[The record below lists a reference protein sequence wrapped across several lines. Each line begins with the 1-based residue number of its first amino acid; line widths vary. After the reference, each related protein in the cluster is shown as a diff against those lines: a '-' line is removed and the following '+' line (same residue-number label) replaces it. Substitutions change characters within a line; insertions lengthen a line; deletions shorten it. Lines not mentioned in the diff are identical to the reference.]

1 VKVLKQENKVT
12 YEVQNLSCAN
22 CAKKIEKRINEIDG
36 VSEASIDIINKRLT
50 FNNNSN
56 KNNEDLLKEMNKIAD
71 SVEPGTKFVE
81 VKKRFYEHEEE
92 TNEKT
97 ILIRL
102 IIGGILFILGY
113 IFEHLNI
120 YSKAQ
125 IILFIVSYVLIGY
138 EVIYKAIR
146 NMIKGNLFDENF
158 LMSIATIAAIYVRSY
173 PEAVAVMLFYEVG
186 EYFQDRALDRSRE
199 SIRELVAI
207 QPKVAYVKEGTTIK
221 EVHPAQVN
229 INDVI
234 VIKPGDLI
242 PLDGIVISGTS
253 EVDTSKLTG
262 ESLPR
267 TVEPNSE
274 VLAGYINYNGL
285 LEVKVTKIYE
295 DSAVSKI
302 LELVENA
309 QSKKAKVE
317 KWITKFAR
325 IYTPIVILLAIL
337 ITFVPMAFV
346 ENYVFNDYLYRG
358 ATFLVVS
365 CPCALVISIP
375 LSIFGGIGASSRAG
389 ILIKGGNYL
398 EILRDAKIMVFD
410 KTGTITKGNFVV
422 TKVVTYDFDETELVN
437 LTVSAEKLSNHA
449 IGKAI
454 AMYKEI
460 NQDEYTVEDYE
471 EIFGKGIKARIKD
484 NDILIGNKELMLN
497 SNIEVN
503 NEIKETGTLIYVAIN
518 GRLSGYFVI
527 SDEVKNEAKEAISLL
542 KRDGIEQTIMLTGD
556 NFHQANAVAKK
567 VGIDKVYAE
576 LLPEDKL
583 TVLEQLKKEYPD
595 KFFIYVGDGVNDT
608 PVLTASDIGI
618 SMGALGS
625 DAAIETSDV
634 VIMNDNL
641 KKLYTARQLA
651 KLTHKKIW
659 QNIIFALSVKVIVLI
674 LSGLG
679 YASMWM
685 AVFSDVGVALLA
697 ILNSVLILR
706 YKENKG
712 QLSN

>member
-1 VKVLKQENKVT
+1 MKVLNQETKVT

-22 CAKKIEKRINEIDG
+22 CAKKIEKHINEIDG

-50 FNNNSN
+50 ISTN
-56 KNNEDLLKEMNKIAD
+56 KSTNVNLLNEMNKIAD
-71 SVEPGTKFVE
+71 AIEPGTRFVE
-81 VKKRFYEHEEE
+81 MKKHFSEHEEE
-92 TNEKT
+92 TEEKK
-97 ILIRL
+97 IIIRL
-102 IIGGILFILGY
+102 ILGGILFVLGY
-113 IFEHLNI
+113 ILEHFNL
-120 YSKAQ
+120 YSVAQ
-125 IILFIVSYVLIGY
+125 ITLFIISYVIIGY
-138 EVIYKAIR
+138 EVIYKALKNLIR
-146 NMIKGNLFDENF
+146 GNLFDENF
-158 LMSIATIAAIYVRSY
+158 LMTIATFAAIYVQSY

-186 EYFQDRALDRSRE
+186 EYFQDRAIDRSRK

-207 QPKVAYVKEGTTIK
+207 QPKVAYVKQGNVIK
-221 EVHPAQVN
+221 EVHPSEVKVN
-229 INDVI
+229 DII
-234 VIKPGDLI
+234 VIKPGDLV
-242 PLDGIVISGTS
+242 PLDGIVLSGTS

-274 VLAGYINYNGL
+274 ILAGFINYNGL
-285 LEVKVTKIYE
+285 LEVKVTKLYE

-337 ITFVPMAFV
+337 ITVLPIAFV
-346 ENYVFNDYLYRG
+346 SDYDFNEYLYRG

-375 LSIFGGIGASSRAG
+375 LSIFGGIGASSREG

-398 EILRDAKIMVFD
+398 EILRQAKVIVFD

-422 TKVVTYDFDETELVN
+422 TKVMAYDYDENELIN
-437 LTVSAEKLSNHA
+437 LTVRAEKLSNHA

-454 AMYKEI
+454 AMYKEVD
-460 NQDEYTVEDYE
+460 QEEYKVEEYE
-471 EIFGKGIKARIKD
+471 EIFGKGIKARI
-484 NDILIGNKELMLN
+484 NNLDILIGNKELLLSN
-497 SNIEVN
+497 NIEVIN
-503 NEIKETGTLIYVAIN
+503 NVQESGTIIYVAIN
-518 GRLSGYFVI
+518 GKFVGYFVI
-527 SDEVKNEAKEAISLL
+527 SDEIKVEAKEAIRLL
-542 KRDGIEQTIMLTGD
+542 KKDGIETSIMLTGD
-556 NFHQANAVAKK
+556 NLTQASSVAKL
-567 VGIDKVYAE
+567 VGIDKVFAE

-583 TVLEQLKKEYPD
+583 TILEQLKQENPD
-595 KFFIYVGDGVNDT
+595 KYFIYVGDGVNDT

-625 DAAIETSDV
+625 DAAIETSDI

-641 KKLYTARQLA
+641 KKLYTARQIA
-651 KLTHKKIW
+651 KLTNKKIW
-659 QNIIFALSVKVIVLI
+659 QNIIFALAVKILVLI
-674 LSGLG
+674 LSSIG
-679 YASMWM
+679 YATMWM

-706 YKENKG
+706 YKVDKG
-712 QLSN
+712 QVTS